1 MAVGDITGRAYCCI
15 AELWCNPQDV
25 DMEKA
30 MIEAGEV
37 AGLESVDQEVG
48 TSLAKF
54 LKAGPLSEEE
64 YIEMFELSPKCAL
77 YLGSYGFDE
86 PETCAQAAV
95 SDRNEYMIELN
106 AIYKHFGLEIDG
118 TELPDY
124 LPLMIEF
131 LSLETHGRDVAL
143 RTKFIEEYMQPY
155 LPAMRSKLEGLES
168 QYLHLLDTVQSILNL
183 DLDNAKV
190 GGCTP

>member
-1 MAVGDITGRAYCCI
+1 MGKAYSCI

-25 DMEKA
+25 DMERARTK
-30 MIEAGEV
+30 AGEV
-37 AGLESVDQEVG
+37 ATSQSLHREVG
-48 TSLAKF
+48 TLLARF
-54 LKAGPLSEEE
+54 LEENAVSEEE
-64 YIEMFELSPKCAL
+64 YIETFELNPRCPL

-118 TELPDY
+118 MELPDY

-131 LSLETHGRDVAL
+131 LSLKADRRDDSL
-143 RTKFIEEYMQPY
+143 RKKIHRGVYAAV
-155 LPAMRSKLEGLES
+155 LAGDAR
-168 QYLHLLDTVQSILNL
+168 
-183 DLDNAKV
+183 
-190 GGCTP
+190 